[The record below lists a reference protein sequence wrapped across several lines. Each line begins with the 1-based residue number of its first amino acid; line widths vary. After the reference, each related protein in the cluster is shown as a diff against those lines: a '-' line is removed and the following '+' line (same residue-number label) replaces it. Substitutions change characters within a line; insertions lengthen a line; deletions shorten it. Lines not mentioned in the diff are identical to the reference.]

1 MQNNEQMLVILHNFD
16 PTFSTSSQ
24 ITQKGMIFPVLIHV
38 FLNLGMLWDKL

>member
-24 ITQKGMIFPVLIHV
+24 IAQKGMIFPFAIHV
-38 FLNLGMLWDKL
+38 FLNLGMMWGEI